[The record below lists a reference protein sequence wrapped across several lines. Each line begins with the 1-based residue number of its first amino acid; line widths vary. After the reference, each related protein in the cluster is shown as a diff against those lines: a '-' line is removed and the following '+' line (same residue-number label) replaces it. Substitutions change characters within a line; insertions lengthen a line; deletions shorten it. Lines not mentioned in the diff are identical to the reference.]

1 MNGIDRVKILKKE
14 PTNKQLNFMFALLSE
29 PTISKACKKA
39 RISEKTAYIWLKDT
53 NFQMHYKKLRLDFLK
68 NTTAKLQA
76 NTLRAVDTLL
86 NIMENE
92 DLSTSAR
99 VQCIRTLLEYSYKG
113 TVIEDIQDR
122 LDKLEKQ
129 ENNEVDITID
139 LL

>member
-1 MNGIDRVKILKKE
+1 
-14 PTNKQLNFMFALLSE
+14 
-29 PTISKACKKA
+29 
-39 RISEKTAYIWLKDT
+39 
-53 NFQMHYKKLRLDFLK
+53 MHFKKLKHDFIK

-92 DLSTSAR
+92 DLSDSAR
-99 VQCIRTLLEYSYKG
+99 VQCIRILLEYSYKG
-113 TVIEDIQDR
+113 TIIEDIQDR

-129 ENNEVDITID
+129 ENNEDDLTID

>member
-1 MNGIDRVKILKKE
+1 MNGIDKVKTKNKE

-29 PTISKACKKA
+29 PTISEACKKA
-39 RISEKTAYIWLKDT
+39 HISEKTAYTWLKDT

-76 NTLRAVDTLL
+76 NTLRAVDTLI

-92 DLSTSAR
+92 DLSASAR

-113 TVIEDIQDR
+113 TVIEDIQER

-129 ENNEVDITID
+129 ENKEDDLTID

>member
-1 MNGIDRVKILKKE
+1 MNGIDRVKLKNKE

-39 RISEKTAYIWLKDT
+39 HISEKTAYTWLKDT
-53 NFQMHYKKLRLDFLK
+53 NFQMHYKKLRLDFLQ

-92 DLSTSAR
+92 DLSASAR

-129 ENNEVDITID
+129 ENNEVDLTID

>member
-1 MNGIDRVKILKKE
+1 MNGIDRVKIKNKE
-14 PTNKQLNFMFALLSE
+14 PTNKQLTFMFALLSE
-29 PTISKACKKA
+29 PTITQAYKKA
-39 RISEKTAYIWLKDT
+39 KISEKTAYKWLKEP

-92 DLSTSAR
+92 DLSASAR

>member
-1 MNGIDRVKILKKE
+1 MNGIDRVKLKNKE

-39 RISEKTAYIWLKDT
+39 HISEKTAYTWLKDT

-92 DLSTSAR
+92 DLSASAR